1 MAWYTCTVNNVGP
14 ATDGTE
20 TSVPVV
26 YINLT
31 DTRTTPPAFV
41 GQWFYAAEGGQNQML
56 AVALAAMNGGKHVQ
70 AGAVPPNSG
79 GSPYTAIS
87 RLYLKPS

>member
-1 MAWYTCTVNNVGP
+1 MAWYTCTVNGVGP

-20 TSVPVV
+20 TTVPAV

-31 DTRTTPPAFV
+31 DTGAPPAFV

-56 AVALAAMNGGKHVQ
+56 AVALAAINGVKHVEV
-70 AGAVPPNSG
+70 GADPPNPG
-79 GSPYTAIS
+79 NAPFTAIT
-87 RLYLKPS
+87 RLYLQPS

>member
-20 TSVPVV
+20 TTPPVI

-31 DTRTTPPAFV
+31 DTANPPAFT
-41 GQWFYAAEGGQNQML
+41 GQWFYASDGGQNQML
-56 AVALAAMNGGKHVQ
+56 AVALAAMNGQKHVD
-70 AGAVPPNSG
+70 AGATPPNAG
-79 GSPYTAIS
+79 GAPYTAIT
-87 RLYLKPS
+87 RLYLDAT